1 MPLFGRGGLSWA
13 VLAEDGALC
22 GDGAAAA
29 AAEKADAGTTVGGA
43 RGGNSI
49 FLAT

>member
-22 GDGAAAA
+22 GGGAA

-43 RGGNSI
+43 LGGNSI